1 MDYLSQ
7 VKIKP
12 TIKGENY
19 TKGLCGYWY
28 HMNTDGN
35 TIKFSKITNS
45 DVSLA
50 DIVFKNR

>member
-7 VKIKP
+7 I
-12 TIKGENY
+12 TIQPSLTGQNY

-28 HMNTDGN
+28 HMNTDDN
-35 TIKFSKITNS
+35 SFEFSKITNS

>member
-1 MDYLSQ
+1 MDFLSQ
-7 VKIKP
+7 VTINP

-28 HMNTDGN
+28 HMNTDDN
-35 TIKFSKITNS
+35 SFEFSKITNS

-50 DIVFKNR
+50 DIVLKNR